1 MRTGTILAL
10 ALLAFTFG
18 CSGGDKA
25 VEDGKDTNGVAKKYT
40 IAMIP
45 KGTTHEFWKTVEAG
59 ARKGAEEFNVDLTWK
74 GPLTEDDRNQQI
86 QVVNDFIGKVDAIAL
101 APLDSKGLRGPVK
114 QANDAK
120 TPVIIFDSGIED
132 SDIVSFVATDNHAA
146 GMKAGEAMVKKLGGK
161 GKVIVMRYLEGSAS
175 TTEREEGFIM
185 AAKMGGLEV
194 VSDEQFAGATSE
206 EARQTAGRLIQR
218 FSSGGKPTVQG
229 IFAPNESSAFG
240 MLLALQESGTAG
252 KVVFYGF
259 DSSAKLLEGLRK
271 GDIEGLILQ
280 DPFNM
285 GYLTVKTIVAHLKGE
300 TVDPMTDT
308 GSTLVT
314 KENIDS
320 EPVKKLLNPLG

>member
-10 ALLAFTFG
+10 ALLALTLG
-18 CSGGDKA
+18 CSGGDKTA
-25 VEDGKDTNGVAKKYT
+25 EDGKDTNVVAKKYS

-45 KGTTHEFWKTVEAG
+45 KGTMHEFWKTVEAG
-59 ARKGAEEFNVDLTWK
+59 ARKGAEEFKVDLTWK
-74 GPLTEDDRNQQI
+74 GPIKEDDKNQQI
-86 QVVNDFIGKVDAIAL
+86 QVVNDFIGNVDAIAL

-114 QANDAK
+114 QANEAG

-132 SDIVSFVATDNHAA
+132 SEIVSFVATDNHAA
-146 GMKAGEAMVKKLGGK
+146 GMKAGEAMAKKLGGK
-161 GKVIVMRYLEGSAS
+161 GKVVVLRYLEGSAS

-185 AAKMGGLEV
+185 AAKAGGLEIA
-194 VSDEQFAGATSE
+194 SADQHAGASPE
-206 EARQTAGRLIQR
+206 EARQAAGRLIQR
-218 FSSGGKPTVQG
+218 FASGGKLTIDG
-229 IFAPNESSAFG
+229 MFAPNESSAFG
-240 MLLALQESGTAG
+240 TLLALQASGMAG
-252 KVVFYGF
+252 KVLFYGF
-259 DSSAKLLEGLRK
+259 DSSEKLLDGVRK
-271 GDIEGLILQ
+271 GHIEGLILQ

-300 TVDPMTDT
+300 KVEPMTDT